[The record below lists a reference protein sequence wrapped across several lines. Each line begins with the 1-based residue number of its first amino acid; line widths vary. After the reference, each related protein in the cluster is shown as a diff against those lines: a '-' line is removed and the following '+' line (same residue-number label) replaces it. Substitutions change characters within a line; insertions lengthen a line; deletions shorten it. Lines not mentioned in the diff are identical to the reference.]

1 MKNKVN
7 FLVNKH
13 SVKDL
18 DYSYNLVIL
27 EKIGG
32 NVIFSNCTGDP
43 EEYIE
48 DTFGLSTNMVD
59 YMFTDNKNIH
69 INIQ

>member
-1 MKNKVN
+1 MKNKVK

-13 SVKDL
+13 SVRDL
-18 DYSYNLVIL
+18 DDSYNLVIL

-32 NVIFSNCTGDP
+32 NVIFSTCTGDP

-48 DTFGLSTNMVD
+48 DTFGLSIGMVD
-59 YMFTDNKNIH
+59 YMFTDDKNIH
-69 INIQ
+69 VVDV